1 MMGLCTNYRGRISF
15 LEMMNLPIDQIQT
28 LQYLAFKH
36 RDDQKELKEAEA
48 LEDVIEGNI

>member
-1 MMGLCTNYRGRISF
+1 MGLCTNYKGRLSF
-15 LEMMNLPIDQIQT
+15 TELLNMPIDMIQT

-36 RDDQKELKEAEA
+36 KDDQKELKEAEA

>member
-1 MMGLCTNYRGRISF
+1 M
-15 LEMMNLPIDQIQT
+15 PIGQIQT

-36 RDDQKELKEAEA
+36 KDDQKELKEAEA

>member
-1 MMGLCTNYRGRISF
+1 MALCTNYRGRLTF
-15 LEMMNLPIDQIQT
+15 TELMNMPIDHIQT

-36 RDDQKELKEAEA
+36 KDDHKELKEAEA

>member
-1 MMGLCTNYRGRISF
+1 MGLCFNYRGRLTF
-15 LEMMNLPIDQIQT
+15 TELMEMPIDQIQT

-36 RDDQKELKEAEA
+36 KDDQKDLKEAEA